1 MANQELRD
9 AISRAGLRHWQVAL
23 AAGISEA
30 TLCVW
35 LRTPLSDKRLNR
47 IQAAITTLSGGEQ
60 DGQPSNPYN

>member
-35 LRTPLSDKRLNR
+35 LRTPLNDIRLKRV
-47 IQAAITTLSGGEQ
+47 QEAITTLSGGDR
-60 DGQPSNPYN
+60 DGQPTNIDN

>member
-9 AISRAGLRHWQVAL
+9 AIARAGLRHWQVAL

-35 LRTPLSDKRLNR
+35 LRTPLNDIRLER
-47 IQAAITTLSGGEQ
+47 IKNAITTLSGGEQ